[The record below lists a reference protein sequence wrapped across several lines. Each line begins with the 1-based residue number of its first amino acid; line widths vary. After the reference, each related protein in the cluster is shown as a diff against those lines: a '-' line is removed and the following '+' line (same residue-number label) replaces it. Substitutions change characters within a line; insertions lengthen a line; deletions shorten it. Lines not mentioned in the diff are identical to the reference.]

1 MIRLQALQLHHQKNR
16 WLILMAAMIKMII
29 INSMIA
35 RQCWSYVC
43 GKANMVGNSLECTSC
58 NGDQPRIKKFHCIVC
73 QDTFSMRLKRHLD
86 FECIQKIWNVVICT
100 FDSHCNFFKIL
111 GYIFLARKY
120 SANTIPSRAVTLH
133 LDTRASKRNLS
144 GETIVEKPRALAP
157 LTPALDLA
165 S

>member
-43 GKANMVGNSLECTSC
+43 GKANMVGDSLECTSC

-73 QDTFSMRLKRHLD
+73 QDTFSMRLKRHLAW
-86 FECIQKIWNVVICT
+86 FEWIKKNWDLGILLIPTWIL
-100 FDSHCNFFKIL
+100 SL